1 MKHFLIITNEFK
13 DKGLVFTGKIRRY
26 IEARGGSCQC
36 YSSTGDDARHA
47 APDSAGIRRRWHID
61 PCSGKAGG

>member
-1 MKHFLIITNEFK
+1 MNHFLIITNEFK
-13 DKGLVFTGKIRRY
+13 DKGLVFTEKIRRY

-47 APDSAGIRRRWHID
+47 APDSADMVRMT
-61 PCSGKAGG
+61 